1 MNETERRFL
10 KLFDDLDRDTLDLHA
25 FFEMIGNNSPENHQT
40 VLATIENLVTKGWLD
55 ELGGDFYMRAE
66 AGRNELQKESAKT

>member
-25 FFEMIGNNSPENHQT
+25 FFELVGNNTPDDHQS

-55 ELGGDFYMRAE
+55 ELGGDFYMRSD
-66 AGRNELQKESAKT
+66 AGRDELKKESAKT

>member
-25 FFEMIGNNSPENHQT
+25 FFELTGDKSPENHQF
-40 VLATIENLVTKGWLD
+40 VLATIENLLTKGWLD
-55 ELGGDFYMRAE
+55 ELGGDFYMRSD
-66 AGRNELQKESAKT
+66 AGRDELRKESTKP

>member
-66 AGRNELQKESAKT
+66 AGRDELQKESAKT